1 MTRMAMAAFHEKSS
15 IKCFLERMK
24 IGDAALSY
32 SVFKKYDIKKER
44 QKENNKEITKRKR
57 ATNKN
62 KEKGEKRNNNRK

>member
-1 MTRMAMAAFHEKSS
+1 MAAFHEKSS

-32 SVFKKYDIKKER
+32 SAYKKYDIKEGC
-44 QKENNKEITKRKR
+44 QKESNKEKKTKIKK

-62 KEKGEKRNNNRK
+62 KEKKKQKKITEKK